1 MNELKRN
8 GEGYIDPTAYQALK
22 KIEIENRPPSGYRPL
37 VYICSPF
44 AGDVEHNVQRARTY
58 SLFAVEQG
66 MLPITPHLFFPQ
78 FMDDNDSDSRVLGL
92 YMGHILLTKCKELW
106 CFGERISD
114 GMRGEI
120 NKARLRGII
129 VRHFTDECKEVS
141 SL

>member
-22 KIEIENRPPSGYRPL
+22 NIEIEHRTSGGYRPL

-44 AGDVEHNVQRARTY
+44 AGDVEHNVQRARAY

-78 FMDDNDSDSRVLGL
+78 FMDDNDSDSRALGL
-92 YMGHILLTKCKELW
+92 YMGHILLTKCRELW
-106 CFGERISD
+106 YFGECISE
-114 GMRGEI
+114 GMKGEI

-129 VRHFTDECKEVS
+129 VRHFTNDCKEVS
-141 SL
+141 FL

>member
-1 MNELKRN
+1 VSISKYN
-8 GEGYIDPTAYQALK
+8 GEGYDDPTAYQALK
-22 KIEIENRPPSGYRPL
+22 KIELETRQITGYRPL
-37 VYICSPF
+37 IYICSPF
-44 AGDVEHNVQRARTY
+44 AGDVENNVQRARAY
-58 SLFAVEQG
+58 SRFAVDQG

-78 FMDDNDSDSRVLGL
+78 FMDDNDNDSRALGL

-106 CFGERISD
+106 CFGERISN

-129 VRHFTDECKEVS
+129 VRHFTDDCKEVS